1 MKSKQWLLCLPLV
14 LLAGVFCN
22 LSASTPTQPTPD
34 IDQLVQE
41 TMAAL
46 TAQAPADTPIPPPPT
61 DTSVPLPPA
70 TGSISGF
77 LSYPSEF
84 IPPLRV
90 AAFNVGTGEV
100 FYIDTP
106 INQGGYQIENL
117 PPGTYHVVSYTMQ
130 DPYLA
135 GGYSQMVPCGLQY
148 GCDDHTLLDV
158 IVVAGQD
165 TPNINPGDWYAPEG
179 SFPPKPRP

>member
-1 MKSKQWLLCLPLV
+1 MKTKRWLLFLPLI
-14 LLAGVFCN
+14 LFTGVFCN
-22 LSASTPTQPTPD
+22 VSVTTTPTPLPPD
-34 IDQLVQE
+34 VSQLVQE

-46 TAQAPADTPIPPPPT
+46 TDQAPVDTPIPPPPT
-61 DTSVPLPPA
+61 DTPVPPPAA

-90 AAFNVGTGEV
+90 TAFNIGTGEI

-106 INQGGYQIENL
+106 INQGDYQIENL
-117 PPGTYHVVSYTMQ
+117 PPGAYHVVSYTMQ

-135 GGYSQMVPCGLQY
+135 GGYSQMVPCGLAY
-148 GCDDHTLLDV
+148 DCEDHTLIDV
-158 IVVAGQD
+158 VVVAGQD

-179 SFPPKPRP
+179 SFPPKP